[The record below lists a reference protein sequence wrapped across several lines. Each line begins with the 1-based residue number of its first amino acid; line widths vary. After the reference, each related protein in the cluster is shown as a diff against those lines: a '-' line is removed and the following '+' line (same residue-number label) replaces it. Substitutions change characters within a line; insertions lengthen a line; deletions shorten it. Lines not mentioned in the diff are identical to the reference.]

1 MFSFAECTI
10 DYGPLL
16 EHRQEYPGSWWW
28 GPERGGRC
36 AGRTSA
42 NLPRSSAT
50 RSGVMSAGSKDDF
63 HWANQVSRYYIRIC
77 YFFCNG
83 FGTIF
88 LFNANKGRNQNLTVP
103 SSILIRPK
111 EKIQKKVIFL
121 IDEEFT
127 EGYFVDFFLRQFWM
141 VSKNWKLKYEIF

>member
-1 MFSFAECTI
+1 MAPYSNIAKNILGLGGEVLDVKDVALEGRPPTYR
-10 DYGPLL
+10 DLL
-16 EHRQEYPGSWWW
+16 QHGVALCQQDPRMTSTELIKWVDIILEY
-28 GPERGGRC
+28 
-36 AGRTSA
+36 A
-42 NLPRSSAT
+42 
-50 RSGVMSAGSKDDF
+50 
-63 HWANQVSRYYIRIC
+63 I
-77 YFFCNG
+77 FFCNG

-111 EKIQKKVIFL
+111 EKIKKKVIFL